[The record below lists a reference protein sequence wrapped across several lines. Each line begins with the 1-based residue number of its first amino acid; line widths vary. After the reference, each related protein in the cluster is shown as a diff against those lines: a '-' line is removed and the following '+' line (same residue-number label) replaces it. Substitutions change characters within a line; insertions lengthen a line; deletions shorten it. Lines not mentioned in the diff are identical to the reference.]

1 MAGKFLGKRSITVDV
16 PIGLFNMY
24 AKLCVDAGIS
34 KTEGFL
40 RYLEYL
46 ASRHQRQ
53 RELVNELS
61 NTTFI
66 LDEGKPK

>member
-1 MAGKFLGKRSITVDV
+1 MAGKHLGKRSITVDI
-16 PIGLFNMY
+16 PLGLFNMY

-34 KTEGFL
+34 KTEGIL

-46 ASRHQRQ
+46 ASRQQRQ

-61 NTTFI
+61 NTTFV